1 MSTSISSSYCLFIR
15 GGQRFALPTAI
26 VQEAV
31 TVGEIV
37 PIPRSPDVLVG
48 VTNLRGTILPVFDF
62 DSALGVQSDLI
73 PQRSTLLVVR
83 ETTGQVF
90 GFLTDRVS
98 GVKEITS
105 AGLQHLPSE
114 NGSILSGIWPD
125 VDGQL
130 VYQVAGGNIQ
140 TLLKQFSRDLENS
153 AR

>member
-1 MSTSISSSYCLFIR
+1 MSTQISSSYCLFDR

-48 VTNLRGTILPVFDF
+48 VTNLRGTLLPVFDF
-62 DSALGVQSDLI
+62 DSALGVQSEVL
-73 PQRSTLLVVR
+73 PQRSTLLVIR
-83 ETTGQVF
+83 ESTGQAF

-98 GVKEITS
+98 GVREMAST
-105 AGLQHLPSE
+105 GLQTIPGE

-125 VDGQL
+125 VDGLL
-130 VYQVAGGNIQ
+130 VYQVESGGIQ
-140 TLLKQFSRDLENS
+140 TLLRQFTRDLENS
-153 AR
+153 VS